1 MDKPPSPT
9 QMETAPSPGGPE
21 NLPVAPVSWLES
33 KLKPK
38 TIHHRYPFKGKPL
51 LWMTCAFGS
60 LGDALFGYDQGI
72 VSGLLVNPVFLSR
85 FFSDYGGADGTDDG
99 INPSV
104 TGILVACL
112 QISAAI
118 GSLIAG
124 SLGDMIGRKKCVR
137 LGGFIYFATAFIQ
150 AFAPDF
156 KTFVIGRTLQ
166 GLGVGFLS
174 MTVPVIQTEIAAPH
188 RRGLMVGVEYTFL
201 IGGYALSTWVDFGF
215 YYLIPKSESWQGP
228 YFIQMGL
235 AFILFAMSFFLPETP
250 RWLAR
255 NGFTKEC
262 LQTVADLHTPDGDT
276 QAHHVQQVMVEI
288 KEAVRYEASLGQS
301 TWLEM
306 FTRYRK
312 RTLVGITAQM
322 FAQLN
327 GINVISFYLPT
338 TLANAGLSVQKSLLY
353 TAANS
358 IPYVAATILT
368 WWLADKWGRRPLL
381 ILGGILMA
389 IALCVVCAFTEAH
402 ISDSNTRAHGIYAFV
417 MIYNAIYGF
426 TWGPIPWLLPAEIFP
441 LRARSKGMALA
452 TCSNWMFNF
461 AIGMSAPDAFAGIGG
476 YYYVIIA
483 GFCLISVALAYFF
496 YVETANHTLEEIALA
511 FGDKAF
517 AADDETVVA
526 TAHLG
531 RETEERKSALV

>member
-1 MDKPPSPT
+1 MEKPPSPT
-9 QMETAPSPGGPE
+9 LMETAPTRANHE
-21 NLPVAPVSWLES
+21 DLPMIEVSWLEA

-38 TIHHRYPFKGKPL
+38 SVHARYPFKGKAL

-72 VSGLLVNPVFLSR
+72 VAGLLVNPVFLSR
-85 FFSDYGGADGTDDG
+85 FFSEYGGADGTSDN
-99 INPSV
+99 INPSI

-112 QISAAI
+112 QISAAL
-118 GSLIAG
+118 GSLVAG
-124 SLGDMIGRKKCVR
+124 SLGDMIGRKRCVR
-137 LGGFIYFATAFIQ
+137 IGGFIYFATAFIQ
-150 AFAPDF
+150 AFAPGF
-156 KTFVIGRTLQ
+156 KTFVAGRTLQ

-235 AFILFAMSFFLPETP
+235 AFILFSMSFILPETP

-255 NGFTKEC
+255 NGFAKEC
-262 LQTVADLHTPDGDT
+262 LQTIADLHTPDGNT
-276 QAHHVQQVMVEI
+276 QAEHVQQVMLEI
-288 KEAVRYEASLGQS
+288 NEAVRYEATLKQS

-312 RTLVGITAQM
+312 RTIVGITAQM

-338 TLANAGLSVQKSLLY
+338 TLAKAGMSQEKSLLY

-358 IPYVAATILT
+358 IPYVSATILT
-368 WWLADKWGRRPLL
+368 WWLADRWGRRPLL
-381 ILGGILMA
+381 ILGGQYM
-389 IALCVVCAFTEAH
+389 
-402 ISDSNTRAHGIYAFV
+402 
-417 MIYNAIYGF
+417 
-426 TWGPIPWLLPAEIFP
+426 P
-441 LRARSKGMALA
+441 
-452 TCSNWMFNF
+452 
-461 AIGMSAPDAFAGIGG
+461 
-476 YYYVIIA
+476 
-483 GFCLISVALAYFF
+483 LAYS
-496 YVETANHTLEEIALA
+496 EQ
-511 FGDKAF
+511 
-517 AADDETVVA
+517 
-526 TAHLG
+526 
-531 RETEERKSALV
+531 S

>member
-1 MDKPPSPT
+1 MDKPEQPT
-9 QMETAPSPGGPE
+9 MMEFTPRSGENE
-21 NLPVAPVSWLES
+21 NLPVIKQSWLEA
-33 KLKPK
+33 KLKPQA
-38 TIHHRYPFKGKPL
+38 IHHRYPFKGKPL

-72 VSGLLVNPVFLSR
+72 VAGLLVNPIFVSR
-85 FFSDYGGADGTDDG
+85 FFKDFGGAEG
-99 INPSV
+99 ISDHVNPSI

-112 QISAAI
+112 QVSAAI

-137 LGGFIYFATAFIQ
+137 LGGFIYFVSAFIQ

-156 KTFVIGRTLQ
+156 KTFIIGRTIQ

-174 MTVPVIQTEIAAPH
+174 MTVPIIQTEIASPH
-188 RRGLMVGVEYTFL
+188 RRGLMVGIEYTFL

-215 YYLIPKSESWQGP
+215 YFLIPKHESWQGP

-255 NGFTKEC
+255 NGFTQEC
-262 LQTVADLHTPDGDT
+262 LQTVADLHTPDGNT
-276 QAHHVQQVMVEI
+276 NAEHVRHVMLEI
-288 KEAVRYEASLGQS
+288 KEAVRYEATLGQS

-312 RTLVGITAQM
+312 RTIVGITAQM

-338 TLANAGLSVQKSLLY
+338 TLASAGLSVEKSLLY

-368 WWLADKWGRRPLL
+368 WWLADRWGRRPLL
-381 ILGGILMA
+381 ILGGTLMA
-389 IALCVVCAFTEAH
+389 IALCVVCAFTEAN
-402 ISDSNTRAHGIYAFV
+402 IKNPSVRAHGIYAFI
-417 MIYNAIYGF
+417 MIYNVIYGF

-452 TCSNWMFNF
+452 TCSNWAFNF
-461 AIGMSAPDAFAGIGG
+461 VIGMSAPDAFAGIGG

-483 GFCLISVALAYFF
+483 GFCLFSAGLVWFY
-496 YVETANHTLEEIALA
+496 YVETSNHTLEEIALA

-517 AADDETVVA
+517 AHNDDEVVA
-526 TAHLG
+526 VAELAPDQTL
-531 RETEERKSALV
+531 RKASMA